1 MKSEKCCVISEKDKQ
16 KLRLIAAG
24 GQHFKCMFK
33 VLGVA
38 INLQQSQLFINLN
51 GQFRSESAEKGDM
64 KSCEELM
71 MDPLKVSEIKLAMKS
86 EAWN

>member
-1 MKSEKCCVISEKDKQ
+1 MKSEKSCVISEKDKQ

-38 INLQQSQLFINLN
+38 INL
-51 GQFRSESAEKGDM
+51 
-64 KSCEELM
+64 
-71 MDPLKVSEIKLAMKS
+71 
-86 EAWN
+86 

>member
-16 KLRLIAAG
+16 KLRLIDAG

-38 INLQQSQLFINLN
+38 INL
-51 GQFRSESAEKGDM
+51 
-64 KSCEELM
+64 
-71 MDPLKVSEIKLAMKS
+71 
-86 EAWN
+86 